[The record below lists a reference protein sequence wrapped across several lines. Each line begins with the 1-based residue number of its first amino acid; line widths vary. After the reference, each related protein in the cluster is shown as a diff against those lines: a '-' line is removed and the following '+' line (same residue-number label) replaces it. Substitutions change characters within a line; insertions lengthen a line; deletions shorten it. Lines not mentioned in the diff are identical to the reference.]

1 MEAEMTR
8 TITHFALEWDNE
20 SGGDDP
26 VALTLTFHD
35 GTSKTYNY
43 PDDCIAE
50 HEDDEGGLYEDSP
63 TLLSA
68 DMQDCAAALTVG
80 FPDDGN
86 SEDWFRAWFLIDAS
100 LLDNR
105 VAVAPPPTTEAIEE
119 VSVDLSG
126 GSADNDMTGA
136 GEELAGDLSG
146 DHASEVGETSEV
158 KTAKKS
164 RKKKQRVGKLR
175 EGAGCKQPDE
185 VHGWEPG
192 RLLCVTKNHRTHG
205 AKPWGRCEYR
215 VRCNADGSYKLEYF
229 SGARKDLKQGDKWDT
244 ASTMFKVLLGLPPD
258 TMHHKM
264 TIRRYFNL

>member
-1 MEAEMTR
+1 MRR
-8 TITHFALEWDNE
+8 TITHFALEWDE

-35 GTSKTYNY
+35 GESKTYNY

-50 HEDDEGGLYEDSP
+50 FEDDENGLYEVPP
-63 TLLSA
+63 TLLST
-68 DMQDCAAALTVG
+68 DVKDCDAAMVVG
-80 FPDDGN
+80 FPNDGN
-86 SEDWFRAWFLIDAS
+86 SEDWFRAWFLVDAD
-100 LLDNR
+100 LLDGR
-105 VAVAPPPTTEAIEE
+105 VATAPPPAPEAIEE
-119 VSVDLSG
+119 ISVDLSG
-126 GSADNDMTGA
+126 KSADNDLTTEGD
-136 GEELAGDLSG
+136 ELAGDLSG
-146 DHASEVGETSEV
+146 AHSSEVGETSEV
-158 KTAKKS
+158 TTKKKS
-164 RKKKQRVGKLR
+164 RKKKKRVGKLR

-185 VHGWEPG
+185 VHGWEAG

-205 AKPWGRCEYR
+205 PKPWGRCEYR

-244 ASTMFKVLLGLPPD
+244 ASTMFKVLLGLPPE